1 MATIAKSEFPYTGPY
16 SKDGDGK
23 HKGNT
28 ALAMKRAMSRL
39 GFLKWEP
46 DVWDNAWNQ
55 KLEDACD
62 KWDPGG
68 KNGYGTGRY
77 DKIRAATIPKSVDA
91 AKAGQQAL
99 DQTCINQVQTEY
111 ASMQGQKVP
120 DLGPMEKGG
129 ASLLDFALSH
139 TTSGISL
146 YPATD
151 TVWTPGCT
159 IIAPEKIEI
168 TKASSSSPGDAC
180 YAEGVNSGIRYWF
193 GHMVSAPAV
202 GKIIGKGAT
211 VGKVGQFSGYT
222 PHLHL
227 GVNVEQL
234 WGAGKQ
240 LKHGTNYSVSGIP
253 TIRKQFQDH

>member
-1 MATIAKSEFPYTGPY
+1 MATISKTDFPYTGPY
-16 SKDGDGK
+16 SVEGDGK
-23 HKGNT
+23 QKGNT
-28 ALAMKRAMSRL
+28 ALALKRAMSRL
-39 GFLKWEP
+39 GFLPWEP
-46 DVWDNAWNQ
+46 EKWDNLFNK
-55 KLEDACD
+55 KLEGALDE
-62 KWDPGG
+62 WDPG

-77 DKIRAATIPKSVDA
+77 DKIRAAVVKSGSH
-91 AKAGQQAL
+91 KGEQAL
-99 DQTCINQVQTEY
+99 DSVAINQVQTEY

-120 DLGPMEKGG
+120 DLGPLEKGG

-139 TTSGISL
+139 ATSGISL

-168 TKASSSSPGDAC
+168 TQASSSSPGDAC
-180 YAEGVNSGIRYWF
+180 YAKGLTSGIKYWF
-193 GHMVSAPAV
+193 GHMVSAPGV
-202 GKIIGKGAT
+202 GKVIGKGAT

-227 GVNVEQL
+227 GVNVENL
-234 WGAGKQ
+234 WGKGKQ

>member
-1 MATIAKSEFPYTGPY
+1 MATISKTDFPYTGPY
-16 SKDGDGK
+16 SVEGDGK
-23 HKGNT
+23 QKGNT
-28 ALAMKRAMSRL
+28 ALALKRAMSRL
-39 GFLKWEP
+39 GFLPWEP
-46 DVWDNAWNQ
+46 EKWDNLFNK
-55 KLEDACD
+55 KLEGALDE
-62 KWDPGG
+62 WDPG

-77 DKIRAATIPKSVDA
+77 DKIRAAVVKSGSH
-91 AKAGQQAL
+91 KGEQAL
-99 DQTCINQVQTEY
+99 DSVAINQVQTEY

-120 DLGPMEKGG
+120 DLGPLEKGG

-139 TTSGISL
+139 ATSGIAL
-146 YPATD
+146 FPATD

-168 TKASSSSPGDAC
+168 YKASSSSPGDAC
-180 YAEGVNSGIRYWF
+180 YAEGVNSGLRFWF

-202 GKIIGKGAT
+202 GKIIGKGST

-234 WGAGKQ
+234 WGSGKE
-240 LKHGTNYSVSGIP
+240 LKHGNNYSVSGIP